1 MVLTQR
7 GKSMESQANKLK
19 EIVQQSSPQ
28 KRNRGTKFIAVTSGK
43 GGVGKSTISAN
54 MANILAK
61 NGYKVALFDADIG
74 LANLDV
80 LLNVRIHKNIL
91 HVLKGECSLSE
102 IIINVNKNLIL
113 IPGESGD
120 EILKYSDQFIFERFF
135 DETAMLDNLDF
146 VIIDT
151 GAGIGGH
158 IQLFL
163 EASDEVIV
171 VTVPDPAAITDAYAT
186 IKVTSKIKSSLH
198 MVINMSKNDKEAQ
211 LIFEK
216 IQKVALAN
224 IGGDLELDLIGK
236 LPSDKLIA
244 RSIKQ
249 RTLFTNDSPNSGAS
263 MDLKRIVNK
272 LVYKLERKV
281 LKDGEHR
288 SFGSFFKRLI
298 EQF

>member
-1 MVLTQR
+1 MQ
-7 GKSMESQANKLK
+7 SQANKLK
-19 EIVQQSSPQ
+19 EIVEQSTSQ
-28 KRNRGTKFIAVTSGK
+28 KRDKNTKFIAVTSGK

-54 MANILAK
+54 MANILSQ

-80 LLNVRIHKNIL
+80 ILKVSIDKNIL
-91 HVLKGECSLSE
+91 HVLKGECSLGD
-102 IIINVNKNLIL
+102 IIIEINKNLIL

-163 EASDEVIV
+163 EAADEVIV

-186 IKVTSKIKSSLH
+186 IKVTSKIKSYLH
-198 MVINMSKNDKEAQ
+198 MLINMTKNEKEAQ
-211 LIFEK
+211 LIFDK
-216 IQKVALAN
+216 IKKVALAN
-224 IGGDLELDLIGK
+224 IGDNLKLNLIGK
-236 LPSDKLIA
+236 LPEDKLIA

-249 RTLFTNDSPNSGAS
+249 RTLFTNDSPNSNAS
-263 MDLKRIVNK
+263 MDLKNVVNN

-281 LKDGEHR
+281 LKDGERR

-298 EQF
+298 EKF

>member
-1 MVLTQR
+1 MQN
-7 GKSMESQANKLK
+7 QANKLK
-19 EIVQQSSPQ
+19 DIVKNDITKPS
-28 KRNRGTKFIAVTSGK
+28 NTKFVAITSGK
-43 GGVGKSTISAN
+43 GGVGKSTVSAN

-80 LLNVRIHKNIL
+80 ILNVRINKNIL

-102 IIINVNKNLIL
+102 IIVPVSKNLIL

-135 DETAMLDNLDF
+135 DETAMLDDLDF
-146 VIIDT
+146 VIVDT

-163 EASDEVIV
+163 EAADEVIV

-186 IKVTSKIKSSLH
+186 IKVTSKIKNNLH
-198 MVINMSKNDKEAQ
+198 LILNMVRNEKEAK

-216 IQKVALAN
+216 IQKVAMSN
-224 IGGDLELDLIGK
+224 IGDDLELNLIGK
-236 LPSDKLIA
+236 LSEDKLIA
-244 RSIKQ
+244 KSIKQ
-249 RTLFTNDSPNSGAS
+249 RTLFTNDSPNSLAS
-263 MDLKRIVNK
+263 MDMKRIVNN

-281 LKDGEHR
+281 LKDGVSR